1 MCRSADRHFCSC
13 APCAEAMRSGPAAVC
28 LVAVSV
34 GCGGVLVG
42 DGTYTMHR
50 TDGKTAHCVPSGDSN
65 AKYKYS
71 GIQMS
76 RFRSYDQD

>member
-1 MCRSADRHFCSC
+1 MNVPRVRKL
-13 APCAEAMRSGPAAVC
+13 PAMRSGPAAVC

-50 TDGKTAHCVPSGDSN
+50 TDGKTAHCVPSLV
-65 AKYKYS
+65 KKTELT
-71 GIQMS
+71 I
-76 RFRSYDQD
+76 